1 MKKVAI
7 IGAGISG
14 LFIANLFK
22 RNKKYQVNIFE
33 RNSLI
38 NSKEGYGIQLS
49 VNSIKLLN
57 KIQFDKLENSE
68 KFNPDKINFYS
79 VKNSNKIC
87 ELNISD
93 FNTENCKYTTLKR
106 SSLINFL
113 KKDLEKEI
121 KFDHT
126 ISKIEQQ
133 DQIVKISFENNEI
146 YEFDYL
152 IISDGV
158 FSKSKNLLSKNQIEP
173 KFNDTLAIRGIIPSS
188 SNIADKKNISLFLGP
203 NFHYVIYPVSPN
215 GDLNFIAV
223 MKFKLS
229 RNEQKDFSLF
239 KDDNYIRKILEKVPH
254 LNKKFFESINDLK
267 IYPVF
272 VSHDF
277 FEVNN
282 NNIHLIGD
290 AFFAFSPSFAQGASQ
305 SIEGAY
311 ELFENIENNTESN
324 FFRKRVDKIKMV
336 NNRSKFN
343 QFAFHLS
350 NPLTTL
356 LRNIFLKRLVR
367 NKKFLESYL
376 GKIYKIIYKFYRYNF
391 LKTFYF

>member
-1 MKKVAI
+1 M
-7 IGAGISG
+7 
-14 LFIANLFK
+14 
-22 RNKKYQVNIFE
+22 NIFE

-38 NSKEGYGIQLS
+38 NLKEGYGIQLS

-121 KFDHT
+121 KFDYT

-133 DQIVKISFENNEI
+133 DQIVKITFENNEI

-158 FSKSKNLLSKNQIEP
+158 FSKSKNLISKNKIQP
-173 KFNDTLAIRGIIPSS
+173 RYNNTLAIRGLI
-188 SNIADKKNISLFLGP
+188 SNASKIDCKNISLFLGP
-203 NFHYVIYPVSPN
+203 DFHYVIYPINPN
-215 GDLNFIAV
+215 GDLNFIAI
-223 MKFKLS
+223 MKYKLS
-229 RNEQKDFSLF
+229 ADEQKNYSLPNDENF
-239 KDDNYIRKILEKVPH
+239 IKRILDNVP
-254 LNKKFFESINDLK
+254 FETKEFLDEIKDLK
-267 IYPVF
+267 IFPVF
-272 VSHDF
+272 VS
-277 FEVNN
+277 NN
-282 NNIHLIGD
+282 FYKPKNDNIHFIGD
-290 AFFAFSPSFAQGASQ
+290 AFFAFPPSFAQGASQ

-311 ELFENIENNTESN
+311 ELFKSIECNTEN
-324 FFRKRVDKIKMV
+324 RFFKNRVSKTKMV

-350 NPLTTL
+350 NPLMIF
-356 LRNIFLKRLVR
+356 LRNIFLKRLVK
-367 NKKFLESYL
+367 NKNFLESYL
-376 GKIYKIIYKFYRYNF
+376 GKIYR
-391 LKTFYF
+391 

>member
-38 NSKEGYGIQLS
+38 NLKEGYGIQLS

-188 SNIADKKNISLFLGP
+188 SNMADKKNISLFLGS

-229 RNEQKDFSLF
+229 RDEQKDFSLF
-239 KDDNYIRKILEKVPH
+239 KDDNFIRKILEKVPH
-254 LNKKFFESINDLK
+254 LNKEFFDSINDLK

-311 ELFENIENNTESN
+311 ELFENIENNTKSN
-324 FFRKRVDKIKMV
+324 FFRNRVDKIKMV

-356 LRNIFLKRLVR
+356 LRNIFLKRLVK
-367 NKKFLESYL
+367 NKKFLEGYL
-376 GKIYKIIYKFYRYNF
+376 GKIYKN
-391 LKTFYF
+391 

>member
-1 MKKVAI
+1 MKKVAV

-22 RNKKYQVNIFE
+22 RNEKYQVTIFE

-38 NSKEGYGIQLS
+38 DLKEGYGIQLS

-57 KIQFDKLENSE
+57 KIQFDKLENNK

-106 SSLINFL
+106 SSLIDFL

-121 KFDHT
+121 KFNHT
-126 ISKIEQQ
+126 ISKIEHE
-133 DQIVKISFENNEI
+133 DQIVKITFENNEA

-158 FSKSKNLLSKNQIEP
+158 FSKSKNLLSKNKIQP
-173 KFNDTLAIRGIIPSS
+173 KYDDTLAIRGIIPSS
-188 SNIADKKNISLFLGP
+188 SNIADKKNISLFLGS
-203 NFHYVIYPVSPN
+203 NFHYVIYPVSPD

-223 MKFKLS
+223 MKYKLS
-229 RNEQKDFSLF
+229 EDEQKDFSLF
-239 KDDNYIRKILEKVPH
+239 KDDNFIKKILEKVPQ
-254 LNKKFFESINDLK
+254 LSMEFFDNINDLK

-277 FEVNN
+277 FEFNN
-282 NNIHLIGD
+282 NNIHLVGD

-311 ELFENIENNTESN
+311 ELFENIENNTKSN
-324 FFRKRVDKIKMV
+324 FFRNRVDKIKMV

-356 LRNIFLKRLVR
+356 LRNIFLKRLVK
-367 NKKFLESYL
+367 NKKFLEGYL
-376 GKIYKIIYKFYRYNF
+376 GKIYKN
-391 LKTFYF
+391 

>member
-1 MKKVAI
+1 MKKVAV

-22 RNKKYQVNIFE
+22 RNEKYQVTIFE

-38 NSKEGYGIQLS
+38 DLKEGYGIQLS

-57 KIQFDKLENSE
+57 KIQFDKLENNK

-106 SSLINFL
+106 SSLIDFL
-113 KKDLEKEI
+113 KKDIEKEI
-121 KFDHT
+121 KFNHT
-126 ISKIEQQ
+126 ISTIEQQ
-133 DQIVKISFENNEI
+133 DQIVKIAFENNEA

-158 FSKSKNLLSKNQIEP
+158 FSKSKNLLSKNQIQP
-173 KFNDTLAIRGIIPSS
+173 KYDDTLAIRGIIPSS
-188 SNIADKKNISLFLGP
+188 SNIADKKNISLFLGS
-203 NFHYVIYPVSPN
+203 NFHYVIYPVSPD

-223 MKFKLS
+223 MKYKLS
-229 RNEQKDFSLF
+229 EDEQKDFSLF
-239 KDDNYIRKILEKVPH
+239 KDDNFIKKILEKVPQ
-254 LNKKFFESINDLK
+254 LSMEFFDNINDLK

-277 FEVNN
+277 FEFNN

-311 ELFENIENNTESN
+311 ELFENIENNTKSN
-324 FFRKRVDKIKMV
+324 FFRNRVDKIKMV

-350 NPLTTL
+350 NPLTTF
-356 LRNIFLKRLVR
+356 LRNIFLKRLVK
-367 NKKFLESYL
+367 NKKFLEGYL
-376 GKIYKIIYKFYRYNF
+376 GKIYKN
-391 LKTFYF
+391 

>member
-1 MKKVAI
+1 MKKVAV

-22 RNKKYQVNIFE
+22 RNKKYQVTIFE

-38 NSKEGYGIQLS
+38 NLNEGYGIQLS

-57 KIQFDKLENSE
+57 KIQFDELENNE

-133 DQIVKISFENNEI
+133 DQIVKIAFKNNKT

-152 IISDGV
+152 IISDGI

-188 SNIADKKNISLFLGP
+188 SNMADKKNISLFLGS
-203 NFHYVIYPVSPN
+203 NFHYVIYPLSPD

-229 RNEQKDFSLF
+229 EDEQKDYSLF
-239 KDDNYIRKILEKVPH
+239 NDNIFIKKILEKVPH
-254 LNKKFFESINDLK
+254 INKKFFDIIEDLK

-272 VSHDF
+272 ISHDF
-277 FEVNN
+277 FKVKN

-290 AFFAFSPSFAQGASQ
+290 AFFAFPPSFAQGASQ
-305 SIEGAY
+305 SIESAY
-311 ELFENIENNTESN
+311 ELFENLENNTESN
-324 FFRKRVDKIKMV
+324 FFKNRVDKTKMV

-343 QFAFHLS
+343 LFAFHLS
-350 NPLTTL
+350 NPLTKF
-356 LRNIFLKRLVR
+356 LRNIFLKRLVK

-376 GKIYKIIYKFYRYNF
+376 GKIYRN
-391 LKTFYF
+391 